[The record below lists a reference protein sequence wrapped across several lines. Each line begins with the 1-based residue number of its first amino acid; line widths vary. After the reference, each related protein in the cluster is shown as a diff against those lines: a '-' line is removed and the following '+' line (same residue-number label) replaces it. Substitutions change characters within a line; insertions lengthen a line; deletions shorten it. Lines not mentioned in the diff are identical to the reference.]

1 MGRRRLDDG
10 ETREP
15 GGAGERVPTPYPWCL
30 PSLGVL
36 GERSPIRSVSSGHEF
51 TRNALIDIAGDTAAQ
66 CLPRALPARRAQDG
80 SRGHLP
86 QTSLAWSV
94 SCSANINALIDG
106 RRMGKVLSPSL

>member
-51 TRNALIDIAGDTAAQ
+51 TRNELIDIAGDTAAQ
-66 CLPRALPARRAQDG
+66 CLPLAFPARRAQDG

-94 SCSANINALIDG
+94 SCSANINAFN
-106 RRMGKVLSPSL
+106 